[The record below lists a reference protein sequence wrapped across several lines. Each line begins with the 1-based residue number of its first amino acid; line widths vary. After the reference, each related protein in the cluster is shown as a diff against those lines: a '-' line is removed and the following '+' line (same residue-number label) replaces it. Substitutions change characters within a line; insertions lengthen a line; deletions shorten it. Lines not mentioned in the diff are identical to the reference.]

1 MKLSLK
7 MSIYLSFLN
16 NLKDSVP
23 PERTFLLLIINYRDK
38 IPLESLATIIL

>member
-16 NLKDSVP
+16 NLKDSIP
-23 PERTFLLLIINYRDK
+23 QERTILRVNY
-38 IPLESLATIIL
+38 